1 MSAQCKIRYINRFQG
16 VKMDLSVNT
25 FLHIQRRLPG
35 GHGRVRSR
43 AECAMLYKPKCA
55 LWRRVCPLHSANT
68 RLFISFVFL
77 RYLHFYISHSR
88 ELCGN
93 NCLFADYSCGRQKTN
108 RDRAA
113 AKENAR
119 SCFSFYSPP
128 CLASTSFH
136 RSDYSSVFQAGLMM
150 IYYCSSIK
158 RVSVE
163 NSERML
169 SVVGFIYNCFELHLG

>member
-16 VKMDLSVNT
+16 VKMDPSVNT

-35 GHGRVRSR
+35 GHG
-43 AECAMLYKPKCA
+43 APCAMLYKPKCA
-55 LWRRVCPLHSANT
+55 WRRVCTLHSANT

-93 NCLFADYSCGRQKTN
+93 YCLFADYSCGRQKTN
-108 RDRAA
+108 RDRATVR
-113 AKENAR
+113 ENAR
-119 SCFSFYSPP
+119 KKQFFLLFPP

>member
-1 MSAQCKIRYINRFQG
+1 
-16 VKMDLSVNT
+16 MDLSVNT

-35 GHGRVRSR
+35 GHGVQCYINRSVHGGESVRSTR
-43 AECAMLYKPKCA
+43 QTLDF
-55 LWRRVCPLHSANT
+55 LSASYFCVI
-68 RLFISFVFL
+68 FISTFLTHVNFVAIIV
-77 RYLHFYISHSR
+77 YLQTTVV
-88 ELCGN
+88 EGK
-93 NCLFADYSCGRQKTN
+93 KTN
-108 RDRAA
+108 RDRAT
-113 AKENAR
+113 AR
-119 SCFSFYSPP
+119 EKARKRQLFLLFPP